1 MANLK
6 KKALDILQQYP
17 IKGGI
22 VATPQSVTGGWGSEG
37 GATGGWGEEKT
48 VPGGITFPSTGP
60 VPITP
65 SRPVPNMSLNR
76 PVSNA
81 PEVLA
86 GMRQPQVTPAIS
98 VAPITQTA
106 MPERMQAIPIG
117 GPSPEEIAGQAY
129 KARPEFGTDYSANI
143 SKLIED
149 INSDLFFG
157 RKKSANIRAGVLSSL
172 LGAQQGVQAQKVPAY
187 EQYMTALGKARG
199 FGEAGAALGY
209 KPAEL
214 GIQQGELGLRQQALP
229 TELQAKR
236 VGMEES
242 MANVHRIMKESGLL
256 PKSLEDERAFKERL
270 AAASHPITDKT
281 AATRQTAIASVYNT
295 LAPYYKGDVKGLNA
309 AVQNFIGLLGPGGE
323 QTALPTGGTTTPT
336 TTAPS
341 VAQSFVGTVNGKNYY
356 RDAQGNISVEE

>member
-22 VATPQSVTGGWGSEG
+22 VATPQSVTGGWG
-37 GATGGWGEEKT
+37 EEKT
-48 VPGGITFPSTGP
+48 VPGGVTFPSTGP
-60 VPITP
+60 VPITL

-98 VAPITQTA
+98 VAPV
-106 MPERMQAIPIG
+106 MPVTGMQAIPTSPIG

-129 KARPEFGTDYSANI
+129 KARPEFGGDYSNNI

-172 LGAQQGVQAQKVPAY
+172 LGAQQGIQAQKVPAY

-199 FGEAGAALGY
+199 AGEAGAALGY

-270 AAASHPITDKT
+270 AAVSHPVTDKT
-281 AATRQTAIASVYNT
+281 TATRQTAIASVYSS

-309 AVQNFIGLLGPGGE
+309 AVKNFVDLLGTPE
-323 QTALPTGGTTTPT
+323 QTALPTGGVTTPV

-341 VAQSFVGTVNGKNYY
+341 VGQTFVGTVKGLNYY
-356 RDAQGNISVEE
+356 KDAQGNISVEE